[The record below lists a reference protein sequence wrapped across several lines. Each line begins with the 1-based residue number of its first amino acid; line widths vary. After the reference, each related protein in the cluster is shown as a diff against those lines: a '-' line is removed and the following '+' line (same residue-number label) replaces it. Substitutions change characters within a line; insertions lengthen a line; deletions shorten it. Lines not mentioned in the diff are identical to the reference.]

1 MLSQTGELEWTTWRL
16 KWSVCVYDVE
26 NLENGRIE
34 VTLTSACIEMAMVP
48 FERMVPKILELAY
61 GDTTCGVLLK
71 WFQTYIE
78 EQDLSWGAAARG
90 YIPAESVV
98 YNLGGLKARDEWKL
112 VELEKR
118 LGPSVNDLS
127 QIILPYMQRKQSRM
141 WLTGWEER
149 RRWSRSQTKM
159 TLEGLLVSRHGD
171 RDILVGFAKPHEG
184 DVKELADILKRN
196 MTQMMRGESIP
207 RNCVKIFIVP
217 RTVPPPQEKSGD
229 SWVETFGRSEILFLD
244 WSSEV
249 KIRKFFATFLGRAS
263 LIEKI
268 VASVTRRDNTSRW

>member
-1 MLSQTGELEWTTWRL
+1 M
-16 KWSVCVYDVE
+16 E

-98 YNLGGLKARDEWKL
+98 YNLGGLKARDKWKL

-141 WLTGWEER
+141 WLAGWEER

>member
-1 MLSQTGELEWTTWRL
+1 
-16 KWSVCVYDVE
+16 
-26 NLENGRIE
+26 
-34 VTLTSACIEMAMVP
+34 
-48 FERMVPKILELAY
+48 
-61 GDTTCGVLLK
+61 
-71 WFQTYIE
+71 
-78 EQDLSWGAAARG
+78 
-90 YIPAESVV
+90 
-98 YNLGGLKARDEWKL
+98 
-112 VELEKR
+112 
-118 LGPSVNDLS
+118 
-127 QIILPYMQRKQSRM
+127 M

-171 RDILVGFAKPHEG
+171 RDILVGLAKSHEG
-184 DVKELADILKRN
+184 DVEDLADILKRN

-217 RTVPPPQEKSGD
+217 RTVAPPQEKSGD

-244 WSSEV
+244 WSSEA
-249 KIRKFFATFLGRAS
+249 KIRKFFSTFLSRSS